1 MTASHDQSKPA
12 YTAGWVT
19 YQGGAQ
25 PVRPIGYGD
34 SLIAALRDAERRL
47 GPPPAPGSTLTRP
60 ETAQAL
66 ASARYIL
73 DGADR

>member
-1 MTASHDQSKPA
+1 MTASHGRSKPA
-12 YTAGWVT
+12 NTAGWVT

-34 SLIAALRDAERRL
+34 SLIAALRAAERRL
-47 GPPPAPGSTLTRP
+47 GQPPP